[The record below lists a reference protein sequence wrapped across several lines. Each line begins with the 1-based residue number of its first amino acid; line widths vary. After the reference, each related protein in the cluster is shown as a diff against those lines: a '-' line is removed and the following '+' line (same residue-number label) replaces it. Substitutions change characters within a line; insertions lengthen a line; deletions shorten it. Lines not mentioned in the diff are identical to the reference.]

1 MRTDKLCY
9 FFSVND
15 MNIIS
20 VLLRTEILVSNFRVD
35 ILLTP
40 LTHYLGLIN
49 QDYVCVVT
57 SQHLSINKNYVY
69 IVSGV
74 LNSLKFCS
82 VFTLAYRISTCRLNP
97 ESEKCYYK
105 SWEVIRIILV
115 YC

>member
-1 MRTDKLCY
+1 MRTDKLRY

-20 VLLRTEILVSNFRVD
+20 VLLKSNFSVD

-49 QDYVCVVT
+49 QDYVCVVA

-69 IVSGV
+69 IVPGV
-74 LNSLKFCS
+74 LNSLKFCN
-82 VFTLAYRISTCRLNP
+82 VFTLAYRI
-97 ESEKCYYK
+97 
-105 SWEVIRIILV
+105 
-115 YC
+115 